1 MKWFFNIFGLLLM
14 TVLMGLGLMF
24 AKGVFDISTNKAN
37 YKPAV
42 SQAFDGQET
51 QDGTNILVLGS
62 DQRVTQGSTD
72 ARTDTIMVVNVGNHA
87 KK

>member
-1 MKWFFNIFGLLLM
+1 
-14 TVLMGLGLMF
+14 MGLGLMF

-51 QDGTNILVLGS
+51 QDGTNILVLVLTNELLKVLQMLAQIPLWLSMSATMLKNKNGLFY
-62 DQRVTQGSTD
+62 
-72 ARTDTIMVVNVGNHA
+72 A
-87 KK
+87 